1 MSLLET
7 ILSAQGGNLVKQM
20 ASTNGID
27 SDAALKLLGK
37 LVPSLTNQVQ
47 QNVKGSDQG
56 LDNLMGALQ
65 SGHHQRYLDSSDE
78 AFSANGLADGN
89 KILGHLLGSKDN
101 SRALASS
108 LSGETGIATD
118 LIKKM
123 LPQAATMV
131 MGALSKQNGGGGAL
145 SGLASMLGGNDRG
158 AAQGLLA
165 SFLDRDNDG
174 SIVDDVMAMAAKS
187 FFK

>member
-7 ILSAQGGNLVKQM
+7 ILSAQSGNLVKQM
-20 ASTNGID
+20 ASSNGID
-27 SDAALKLLGK
+27 TDSALKLLGK
-37 LVPSLTNQVQ
+37 LVPSLTKQVQ
-47 QNVKGSDQG
+47 HNAQDSDQG
-56 LDNLMGALQ
+56 LESLMNALK
-65 SGHHQRYLDSSDE
+65 SGNHQRYLDNSDE
-78 AFSANGLADGN
+78 AFSAGGLLDGN

-101 SRALASS
+101 SRALAAN
-108 LSGETGIATD
+108 LSGETGIGAD

-131 MGALSKQNGGGGAL
+131 MGALSKQNTGGGAL
-145 SGLASMLGGNDRG
+145 AGLAGMLGGSERG

-174 SIVDDVMAMAAKS
+174 SIVDDVMSMAAKS
-187 FFK
+187 FFR

>member
-7 ILSAQGGNLVKQM
+7 ILSAQNGNLVKQM
-20 ASTNGID
+20 ASSNGID
-27 SDAALKLLGK
+27 TDAALKLLGK
-37 LVPSLTNQVQ
+37 LVPSLTSQVQ

-56 LDNLMGALQ
+56 LDSLLNALQ
-65 SGHHQRYLDSSDE
+65 SGNHQRYLDKSDE
-78 AFSANGLADGN
+78 AFSANGLLDGN

-101 SRALASS
+101 SRALASN
-108 LSGETGIATD
+108 LSGETGIGAE

-131 MGALSKQNGGGGAL
+131 MGALSKQNAGGGAL
-145 SGLASMLGGNDRG
+145 AGLAGMLGGNDRG
-158 AAQGLLA
+158 AAQGLIA

-174 SIVDDVMAMAAKS
+174 SVIDDVMAMAARS